1 MADQASSEVKKK
13 IVVVEDDEDFLT
25 LVNMMLADE
34 NIEVVPALDGETGL
48 EAIRACRPDVVILDL
63 ILPDM
68 NGWEVFMQMRN
79 EVESKDIPVI
89 ILTNQGTR
97 HDRTFSLFVAQVHDY
112 LTKPCLPSQ
121 LRNSVASALG
131 VKGREARRNRG

>member
-1 MADQASSEVKKK
+1 MADQAVLQAKKK

-34 NIEVVPALDGETGL
+34 NLEVIPALDGEAGL
-48 EAIRACRPDVVILDL
+48 EAIRVYRPDVVILDL
-63 ILPDM
+63 LLPDM

-79 EVESKDIPVI
+79 EAESRDTPVI

-97 HDRTFSLFVAQVHDY
+97 HDRTFSLHVAQVHDY
-112 LTKPCLPSQ
+112 LTKPCLPSH
-121 LRNSVASALG
+121 LRHSVAAALG
-131 VKGREARRNRG
+131 ENAQSRI

>member
-1 MADQASSEVKKK
+1 MADQAASQAKKK

-25 LVNMMLADE
+25 LVSMMLADE
-34 NIEVVPALDGETGL
+34 RLEVIPALDGEAGL
-48 EAIRACRPDVVILDL
+48 EAIRAHRPDVVILDL

-79 EVESKDIPVI
+79 EAASKDIPVI

-97 HDRTFSLFVAQVHDY
+97 HDRTFSLHVAQVHDY
-112 LTKPCLPSQ
+112 LTKPCLPSH
-121 LRNSVASALG
+121 LRQSVTMALG
-131 VKGREARRNRG
+131 ENGERRN

>member
-1 MADQASSEVKKK
+1 MADQAASQVIKK

-25 LVNMMLADE
+25 LVTMMLADE
-34 NIEVVPALDGETGL
+34 NLQVIPALDGEAGL
-48 EAIRACRPDVVILDL
+48 EAIRSHRPDVVILDL

-79 EVESKDIPVI
+79 EAATKDIPVI

-97 HDRTFSLFVAQVHDY
+97 HDRTFSLHVAQVHDY
-112 LTKPCLPSQ
+112 LTKPCLPSH
-121 LRNSVASALG
+121 LRHSVAAALG
-131 VKGREARRNRG
+131 KNGREARRN